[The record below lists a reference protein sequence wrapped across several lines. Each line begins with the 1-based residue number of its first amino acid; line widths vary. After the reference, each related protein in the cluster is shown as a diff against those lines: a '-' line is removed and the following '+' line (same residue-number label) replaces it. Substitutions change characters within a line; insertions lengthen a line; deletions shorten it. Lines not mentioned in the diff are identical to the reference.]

1 MIAVLINCDG
11 IAAILTSGNSGI
23 ERVVAFTFAREAA
36 DVLMY
41 AGVSIGGLL
50 NSTVLF

>member
-1 MIAVLINCDG
+1 MENCDG

-23 ERVVAFTFAREAA
+23 GLAVALTFARKAA

-41 AGVSIGGLL
+41 AGVSIDGLQSPTAL
-50 NSTVLF
+50 